1 MSPGEPEV
9 APGAEAEAGL
19 AASERRYRELFDRV
33 PVGVWEEDLSG
44 VRAVVDRLR
53 AVGVT
58 NLADHFAAHP
68 EDLLACAGAVR
79 IIDVNAE
86 ACAMVGARDKE
97 ELLANLRQVF
107 IPESLPDFGA
117 LVVQLA
123 EGRPVAVADGWN
135 GTLDGGRR
143 WVVVR
148 AVPSAGHEQDWARI
162 LVTTSDLTE
171 RRAAREERAQLQQRL
186 RHAQKLEAVGRL
198 AGGVAHDF
206 NNILSAILGFA
217 ELGLEEAAPGT
228 QLREG
233 QERIKEAAL
242 RARDLVRQILT
253 FGQRDRPEQRPVDLP
268 AVVREVLA
276 LARAGVPAPVV
287 LEARID
293 PAAGVVLAD
302 RTQLHQVV
310 LNLCANARDAV
321 GARGRIE
328 VAVDAVAAGHGP
340 PELPPGPAVRLR
352 VRDDGEGMD
361 EATRARLFEPYMTTK
376 GRSGGH
382 GLGLAVVHGIVAA
395 AGGVIQVETALGQG
409 STFDVY
415 LPRLAAKPAEAPAAP
430 ARVPRGAER
439 VLLVDDEPLVRTA
452 HRRLLQSLGY
462 QVTEAN
468 DGLDALARLRAAPE
482 GFDLVLTDQAMP
494 RLDGAGLARAIREE
508 RPGTRVIL
516 CTGYSDG
523 VDEEGARALGVQAM
537 LGKPIERSALAVALR
552 RVLDAPAPE
561 AG

>member
-1 MSPGEPEV
+1 MSPGKAGE
-9 APGAEAEAGL
+9 APGAAAEAAL
-19 AASERRYRELFDRV
+19 HESERRYRELFDRV

-53 AVGVT
+53 AAGVT
-58 NLADHFAAHP
+58 NLAAHLAAHP
-68 EDLLACAGAVR
+68 EDLLACARAVR
-79 IIDVNAE
+79 VLDVNAE
-86 ACAMVGARDKE
+86 ACAMVGARDKA
-97 ELLANLRQVF
+97 ELLANLHDVF

-117 LVVQLA
+117 LVAQLA

-143 WVVVR
+143 WVVGR

-162 LVTTSDLTE
+162 LVTTSDVTE
-171 RRAAREERAQLQQRL
+171 RRAAREERALLQERL
-186 RHAQKLEAVGRL
+186 RHAQRLEAVGRL

-228 QLREG
+228 PLHEG

-253 FGQRDRPEQRPVDLP
+253 FGQRDRPEQQPVDLGE
-268 AVVREVLA
+268 VVGQALA
-276 LARAGVPAPVV
+276 LVRAGIPSSVA
-287 LEARID
+287 LEVRID

-321 GARGRIE
+321 GGRGRVEVE
-328 VAVDAVAAGHGP
+328 VAVVEPPAEL
-340 PELPPGPAVRLR
+340 PELPAGPCARLR

-382 GLGLAVVHGIVAA
+382 GLGLAVVHGIVGA
-395 AGGVIQVETALGQG
+395 AGGAIQVQSASGQG

-415 LPRLAAKPAEAPAAP
+415 LPRLPATAAPAAP
-430 ARVPRGAER
+430 PRPALPRGAER
-439 VLLVDDEPLVRTA
+439 ILLVDDEPLVRTA
-452 HRRLLQSLGY
+452 PRRLLQSLGY
-462 QVTEAN
+462 AVTEAV
-468 DGLDALARLRAAPE
+468 DGEDALARLRVEPGA
-482 GFDLVLTDQAMP
+482 FDLVLTDQTMP
-494 RLDGAGLARAIREE
+494 RLDGVGLARALRAE
-508 RPGTRVIL
+508 RPGARVIM
-516 CTGYSDG
+516 CTGYSES
-523 VDEEGARALGVQAM
+523 VDEAGARAAGVQAM
-537 LGKPIERSALAVALR
+537 LAKPVERSALAQTVR
-552 RVLDAPAPE
+552 RVLDAPA
-561 AG
+561 